1 MTNSTEVK
9 VTVAEKFDMVIE
21 ALTNAEVT
29 EINGIDLIEFLTDR
43 KDKATRKSGT
53 KAEKPENAD
62 IRTAILEYLGTVDK
76 ARISDVTKGVN
87 DILDTE
93 YTSNKVSAQMTKLK
107 NDGTVVRE
115 VEKKIAYFSLAT
127 EQPKKSQRGLTNK
140 PPSDIIIM

>member
-29 EINGIDLIEFLTDR
+29 EVDGIDLIEFLNDR
-43 KDKATRKSGT
+43 KEKATRKSGT
-53 KAEKPENAD
+53 KTEKPENAE
-62 IRTAILEYLGTVDK
+62 IRTSIIEYLGTVEK

-127 EQPKKSQRGLTNK
+127 E
-140 PPSDIIIM
+140 

>member
-9 VTVAEKFDMVIE
+9 VTVAQKFDMVIE
-21 ALTNAEVT
+21 ALTNAEIT
-29 EINGIDLIEFLTDR
+29 EVNGIDLIEFLNDR
-43 KDKATRKSGT
+43 KGKSTRKSGT
-53 KAEKPENAD
+53 KTEKPENAD
-62 IRTAILEYLGTVDK
+62 IRSAIVEYLDTVDK

-127 EQPKKSQRGLTNK
+127 E
-140 PPSDIIIM
+140 

>member
-1 MTNSTEVK
+1 MTITSLPEVN
-9 VTVAEKFDMVIE
+9 VTIANKFDMVIA
-21 ALTNAEVT
+21 ALTKAEIT
-29 EINGIDLIEFLTDR
+29 EVNGIDLIEFLNDR
-43 KDKATRKSGT
+43 KEKATRKSGT

-62 IRTAILEYLGTVDK
+62 IRSAIVEYLGTVDK

-127 EQPKKSQRGLTNK
+127 E
-140 PPSDIIIM
+140 

>member
-1 MTNSTEVK
+1 MTNTEVK
-9 VTVAEKFDMVIE
+9 VTVAQKFDMVIE

-29 EINGIDLIEFLTDR
+29 EIDGINLVEFLNDR
-43 KDKATRKSGT
+43 KEKATRKGAT
-53 KAEKPENAD
+53 KTEKPENAD
-62 IRTAILEYLGTVDK
+62 IRTAIVEYLGTVEK

-115 VEKKIAYFSLAT
+115 VEKKVAYFSLAT
-127 EQPKKSQRGLTNK
+127 E
-140 PPSDIIIM
+140 

>member
-9 VTVAEKFDMVIE
+9 VTVAEKFDMVIK
-21 ALTNAEVT
+21 ALENAEVT
-29 EINGIDLIEFLTDR
+29 EVNGIDLIEFLNDR
-43 KDKATRKSGT
+43 KDKATHKSGT

-62 IRTAILEYLGTVDK
+62 IRSAIVEYLGTVDK

-127 EQPKKSQRGLTNK
+127 E
-140 PPSDIIIM
+140 

>member
-29 EINGIDLIEFLTDR
+29 EVNGIDLIEFLTDR
-43 KDKATRKSGT
+43 KDKATRKSST
-53 KAEKPENAD
+53 KTEKPENAD
-62 IRTAILEYLGTVDK
+62 IRAAIIEYLGTVDK

-87 DILDTE
+87 DILGTD

-107 NDGTVVRE
+107 NDLAVVRE
-115 VEKKIAYFSLAT
+115 VEKKIAYFSLPT
-127 EQPKKSQRGLTNK
+127 E
-140 PPSDIIIM
+140 

>member
-29 EINGIDLIEFLTDR
+29 EVNGIDLIEFLTDR

-87 DILDTE
+87 DILGTD

-107 NDGTVVRE
+107 NDLAVVRE
-115 VEKKIAYFSLAT
+115 VEKKIAYFSLPT
-127 EQPKKSQRGLTNK
+127 E
-140 PPSDIIIM
+140 

>member
-1 MTNSTEVK
+1 MTNTEVK
-9 VTVAEKFDMVIE
+9 ITVAQKFDMVIE

-29 EINGIDLIEFLTDR
+29 EVDGIDLIEFLTDR
-43 KDKATRKSGT
+43 KDKAIRKSGT
-53 KAEKPENAD
+53 KTEKPENAD

-87 DILDTE
+87 EALGTD

-107 NDGTVVRE
+107 NDGLVVRE

-127 EQPKKSQRGLTNK
+127 E
-140 PPSDIIIM
+140 

>member
-9 VTVAEKFDMVIE
+9 VTVAEKFDMVIK
-21 ALTNAEVT
+21 ALENAEVT
-29 EINGIDLIEFLTDR
+29 EVNGIDLIEFLNDR

-87 DILDTE
+87 DILGTD

-107 NDGTVVRE
+107 NDLAVVRE
-115 VEKKIAYFSLAT
+115 VEKKIAYFSLPT
-127 EQPKKSQRGLTNK
+127 E
-140 PPSDIIIM
+140 

>member
-29 EINGIDLIEFLTDR
+29 EVNGIDLIEFLTDR
-43 KDKATRKSGT
+43 KDKATRKSST

-62 IRTAILEYLGTVDK
+62 IRAAIIEYLGTVDK

-87 DILDTE
+87 DILGTD

-107 NDGTVVRE
+107 NDLAVVRE
-115 VEKKIAYFSLAT
+115 VEKKIAYFSLPT
-127 EQPKKSQRGLTNK
+127 E
-140 PPSDIIIM
+140 

>member
-1 MTNSTEVK
+1 MANSTEVK

-29 EINGIDLIEFLTDR
+29 EINGIDLIEFLNDR

-62 IRTAILEYLGTVDK
+62 IRTAIVEYLGTVDK

-127 EQPKKSQRGLTNK
+127 EQSKKSQRGLTNK

>member
-9 VTVAEKFDMVIE
+9 VTVAEKFNMVIE

-29 EINGIDLIEFLTDR
+29 EVNGIDLIEFLNDR
-43 KDKATRKSGT
+43 KEKATRKSGT
-53 KAEKPENAD
+53 KTEKSENAD
-62 IRTAILEYLGTVDK
+62 IRTSIIEYLGTVEK

-87 DILDTE
+87 DILGTE

-127 EQPKKSQRGLTNK
+127 E
-140 PPSDIIIM
+140 

>member
-9 VTVAEKFDMVIE
+9 VTVAEKFDMVIK
-21 ALTNAEVT
+21 ALENAEVT
-29 EINGIDLIEFLTDR
+29 EVNGIDLIEFLNDR
-43 KDKATRKSGT
+43 KEKATRKSGT

-62 IRTAILEYLGTVDK
+62 IRTAIVEYLGTVDK

-115 VEKKIAYFSLAT
+115 VEKKIAYFSLAI
-127 EQPKKSQRGLTNK
+127 E
-140 PPSDIIIM
+140 

>member
-9 VTVAEKFDMVIE
+9 VTVAEKFDMVIK
-21 ALTNAEVT
+21 ALENAEVT

-62 IRTAILEYLGTVDK
+62 IRGAILNFLAVGVK
-76 ARISDVTKGVN
+76 ARISDITKGVN
-87 DILDTE
+87 EALGTD

-107 NDGTVVRE
+107 NDGLVVRD
-115 VEKKIAYFSLAT
+115 VEKKIAYFSIPT
-127 EQPKKSQRGLTNK
+127 K
-140 PPSDIIIM
+140 

>member
-1 MTNSTEVK
+1 MANSTEVK
-9 VTVAEKFDMVIE
+9 VTVADKFDMVIE

-29 EINGIDLIEFLTDR
+29 EVNGIDLIEFLTDR
-43 KDKATRKSGT
+43 KEKSTRKSGT

-62 IRTAILEYLGTVDK
+62 IRGAILEYLGTVDK

-115 VEKKIAYFSLAT
+115 VEKKIAYFSLPT
-127 EQPKKSQRGLTNK
+127 E
-140 PPSDIIIM
+140 

>member
-1 MTNSTEVK
+1 MTNSIEVK
-9 VTVAEKFDMVIE
+9 VTVAQKFDMVIE

-29 EINGIDLIEFLTDR
+29 EVNGIDLVEFLNDR
-43 KDKATRKSGT
+43 KEKATRKATT

-62 IRTAILEYLGTVDK
+62 IRTAIVKYLGTVEK

-115 VEKKIAYFSLAT
+115 AEKKIAYFSLAT
-127 EQPKKSQRGLTNK
+127 E
-140 PPSDIIIM
+140 

>member
-9 VTVAEKFDMVIE
+9 VTVADKFDMVIK
-21 ALTNAEVT
+21 ALENAEVT
-29 EINGIDLIEFLTDR
+29 EVNGIDLIEFLNDR

-62 IRTAILEYLGTVDK
+62 IRTAIVEYLGTVDK

-107 NDGTVVRE
+107 NDLAVVRE
-115 VEKKIAYFSLAT
+115 VEKKIAYFSLPT
-127 EQPKKSQRGLTNK
+127 E
-140 PPSDIIIM
+140 